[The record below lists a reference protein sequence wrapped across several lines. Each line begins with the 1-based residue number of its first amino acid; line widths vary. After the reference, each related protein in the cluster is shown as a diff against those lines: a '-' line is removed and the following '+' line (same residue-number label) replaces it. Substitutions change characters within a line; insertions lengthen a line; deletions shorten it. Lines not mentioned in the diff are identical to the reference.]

1 MTKNITNC
9 VTFDVEDYYQ
19 VEALR
24 SLVDFEDWPSHE
36 SRVEQNVRKLLDILD
51 AQKTKSTFFVL
62 GWIGER
68 FPEIVRMIHRHGHE
82 IACHGYAHRMIS
94 DQTPDEFRHDIRI
107 AKATLEDIIGEK
119 VLGYRAPT
127 FSIMRRTLWALDILG
142 EEGFQYDSS
151 IFPVHHDRYG
161 IPDWNRYIQ
170 AVPLR
175 NGTIII
181 EVPPLT
187 ARLLKLNLPVAGG
200 GYFRLAP
207 LWISFWAV
215 RRMNAEGHP
224 AVIYLHPWEFDPA
237 QPRFPIPPLHR
248 FRHYVNLSTT
258 ESKLRRLLTMCS
270 FTRLRDIL
278 AL

>member
-1 MTKNITNC
+1 MKIVNC
-9 VTFDVEDYYQ
+9 LTFDVEDYYQ
-19 VEALR
+19 VETFKAY
-24 SLVDFEDWPSHE
+24 VNFDDWHRYE
-36 SRVEQNVRKLLDILD
+36 SRVEANVQKILGLLEIY
-51 AQKTKSTFFVL
+51 KTKSTFFVL
-62 GWIGER
+62 GWIAEH
-68 FPEIVRMIHRHGHE
+68 FPTIVRAIQQNGHE
-82 IACHGYAHRMIS
+82 VACHGYAHRMIS
-94 DQTPDEFRHDIRI
+94 EQTPDEFRHDVRI
-107 AKATLEDIIGEK
+107 AKATLENVTGEK

-127 FSIMRRTLWALDILG
+127 FSIMERTLWALDILG

-161 IPDWNRYIQ
+161 IPDWNRHIRT
-170 AVPLR
+170 VPLR
-175 NGTIII
+175 NGGRIT

-207 LWISFWAV
+207 LWISFWAI

-248 FRHYVNLSTT
+248 FRHYVNLSMT
-258 ESKLRRLLTMCS
+258 EHKLRRLLAVSS